1 MAEDLR
7 SHQHS
12 VLVFP
17 EISLQHQPHLHTRGQ
32 PNISVFNETRW
43 LAPPPCWPHG
53 QRLVQLPMRK
63 HQRCTTRQRV
73 ADHAR
78 HVPQDVCY
86 VAVWRAALQDC
97 LDRACDVSRKDLSR
111 CCLGPALVQLPS
123 QLLPTISAI
132 SQDDNASRRLQI
144 SGSNQRRRQLSG
156 TSFWRCWRRWE
167 RRRWQ
172 ISV

>member
-1 MAEDLR
+1 MANFLLWRKISGLISRLCLCFQR
-7 SHQHS
+7 SASH
-12 VLVFP
+12 
-17 EISLQHQPHLHTRGQ
+17 ISRISIQWGQ

-97 LDRACDVSRKDLSR
+97 LDRACDVSRKDISR
-111 CCLGPALVQLPS
+111 CCLGPTLVQLPS
-123 QLLPTISAI
+123 QLPTISAI

-144 SGSNQRRRQLSG
+144 IGSNQRRRQISG
-156 TSFWRCWRRWE
+156 Q
-167 RRRWQ
+167 RRWQ